1 MKSVAAFHT
10 SQGVY
15 EMEFLEIPP
24 LPFHVDIFRVAFLG
38 HISLNAALW
47 GGLAAASCERGIPN

>member
-24 LPFHVDIFRVAFLG
+24 LHVDFFPSGIFRAYHLKCCLVMRAHSHL
-38 HISLNAALW
+38 L
-47 GGLAAASCERGIPN
+47 